1 MDWMKNMA
9 GRVWGLVPGALNLVR
24 DMLGG
29 VWAEVR
35 DGHHRLSW
43 WLLLGGAV
51 CAGLAWPAVLGLLCA

>member
-24 DMLGG
+24 DVLGG

-51 CAGLAWPAVLGLLCA
+51 CAGLAWPAVLGWLCA

>member
-9 GRVWGLVPGALNLVR
+9 GRVWGLVPGTLNLVR
-24 DMLGG
+24 NVLGG

-43 WLLLGGAV
+43 WLLLGAAALAGR
-51 CAGLAWPAVLGLLCA
+51 CAPTVLGWL